1 MAGTTAGDR
10 SLVFG
15 IKFDLSAG
23 IEDAVRDWDSVA
35 AKIEKRIEKRPVK
48 VKVKLDVSGT
58 DSLDKLKERLQKL
71 DGLKIEPF
79 SASTKQSIR
88 ELSAELK
95 TLFDAMNKVKNMSV
109 RGDASKA
116 AMDTAKLELIEAK
129 RAAAL
134 QLAAQ
139 RASRAALNEQKLA
152 DAMNR
157 GSSAASAHTGAM
169 RGVSN
174 EYERHSSY
182 LQRLTQRM
190 AIYFSVRQ
198 IGTFL
203 SQIRE
208 VTAQFEL
215 QRVALGALLQDQA
228 KANLLFS
235 QIKSFALQSPIK
247 LLDLTSYVKQV
258 AAYRIEYDKL
268 FDTTKRLADISVGL
282 GVDMGRIVLA
292 FGQVKAAS
300 YLRAAE
306 IRQFTEAGIPLLELL
321 AEHFTKLNGEAVNT
335 NQVMDMVEKRMVKF
349 RDVEKIFTDLTS
361 SGGMFYNMQI
371 KQSQTLYGMW
381 AKLGDAASIMFDE
394 IGNTESV
401 NKGIKAII
409 EALSELMRNW
419 KATGAAIMALGGQT
433 AIVMLASKLIK
444 MHKEWASANT
454 MLAAKTKALTAAQNE
469 LTWAVAAGT
478 EQDVAAAQAKYN
490 LAKAEQE
497 AAAANVKGL
506 KSVKATLISLG
517 KNIGIGLVIAALSAL
532 VYKIVELVTNANK
545 LRDALNETQNE
556 FYVLSEASVRNF
568 SVLANAAVNAA
579 DGSKQ
584 QRDALE
590 ELQRTYK
597 EMIPIEELTIERLRA
612 LKGNY
617 DSLTQSIR
625 EYISEQQRQKALSQ
639 VEDIVGKKIQDAAS
653 DMREVLTDSK
663 MFSTADI
670 ERVINTIQRSLME
683 RSNPFAAIRAGFES
697 IGVNYEKMVA
707 PKAMASSTIFSKSFD
722 EKLRNAV
729 YDMANATQEYVS
741 SVEAVNETYRQTS
754 GLTLEYSKALDKVKQ
769 DINNNIDASGTWEAT
784 LKNQQTYIKRYASLI
799 GNAFKSEG
807 VAIGKDFFEGITDV
821 SNIDFDKVK
830 GINFPA
836 ILEAAMGRPQ
846 LKNLIRAI
854 QDDMEGVVPS
864 DNIVK
869 LSRTRFVTIAEQYGA
884 NMTKI
889 QRYLMQ
895 GGESWQDYK
904 KKIQTGVEE
913 LTKKLQQYGVTKQW
927 AILTGQSTT
936 EIDQAVSETMTSLSA
951 LKAIYAELG
960 ADTKTKGGG
969 GSRKEDK
976 RLSILQEMLQT
987 LEKINKEYAD
997 LAKKEQSTQAIAD
1010 INTIYAK
1017 TFEALKK
1024 MNAKYH
1030 FGIDNSLFDAKAS
1043 AQSLNTIR
1051 EAFKTAVKSMKTF
1064 KDKAAVDK
1072 FVLDLDTAIGK
1083 ENVDKYQKQIEDMLK
1098 DLAERISRGKTAR
1111 EFFEK
1116 MLTIT
1121 GDTNIAQRFAQSI
1134 MGDAGASLFED
1145 VVKQIYEAFKGID
1158 VEIPIGSAIDVQ
1170 NQRINYTEL
1179 ERIYLEYKDKIIES
1193 RRNMAKQIIENGKKE
1208 TASQIEEWAKD
1219 LQKARDYEQQRLD
1232 IINKYTAMRAKIYKS
1247 NLPQEDKDTAIAASY
1262 KKQAQEL
1269 DDITADMIMKSENYL
1284 NAFQDL
1290 GNVSLSTLKNI
1301 RKTLQ
1306 DLLQTSNELSPEKV
1320 KAIGDALKDIDKQMV
1335 ERDFGGVFLDGIKKY
1350 RQGLK
1355 ERRAADAEYAAAKA
1369 EYEQQ
1374 EPKLTADV
1382 NQANLELQAAEV
1394 ALFERKA
1401 ELGDLMAKQKAGE
1414 VVSQQELLNAQN
1426 AVVSAELRYND
1437 ASAAAAKATEKK
1449 FKAEKKVTNAVSK
1462 QGAATDK
1469 MRSGVKE
1476 MQDGLQA
1483 VAASFGSMADA
1494 LSNVKD
1500 LLGIAS
1506 DSAAGIVFDSAIK
1519 SLKSVSSL
1527 ITTIT
1532 ILWIAFSVAV
1542 ASTGGLITMAF
1553 GALFAIGGFL
1563 ANLFIGNKVKKMNE
1577 IIDEQKDLV
1586 HDLEY
1591 QYERLEKAIEKA
1603 FGTDYIRNYN
1613 AEVANLQAQAIAYR
1627 KMADAESQKGKKTD
1641 EDKVQEYLDNA
1652 QEALDKIADM
1662 QNQISEQF
1670 TGTDVT
1676 SAARDFAEAWLEAYA
1691 SFANTTDAIREKF
1704 RELIQNMVIESV
1716 MGKVVQQ
1723 ALQPIFDRIDSMYKS
1738 GSSMVDVL
1746 TYALDAAERASQQI
1760 SDGLMLAASTVEQSG
1775 INLRQLYGESELSG
1789 ISRSIAT
1796 TSEESITGLAA
1807 AINTQ
1812 NYYMSHIDANVA
1824 IIAQSISG
1832 GSSVGV
1838 ADYNGLQSEH
1848 LAQLPII
1855 AANTTELVS
1864 KCERAAT
1871 ACEAIYDKLNK
1882 VTKADAN
1889 GWAVNTR
1896 L

>member
-1 MAGTTAGDR
+1 MAGTTAGDK

-23 IEDAVRDWDSVA
+23 VEDAVRDWDSVA

-58 DSLDKLKERLQKL
+58 DSLDKLKERLQGL

-79 SASTKQSIR
+79 SASTKQSIKQ
-88 ELSAELK
+88 LSAELK
-95 TLFDAMNKVKNMSV
+95 ALFDAMNKVKSMSV
-109 RGDASKA
+109 RGDTSKA
-116 AMDTAKLELIEAK
+116 AMDAAKLELIEAK

-152 DAMNR
+152 DALNR

-169 RGVSN
+169 RNVSN
-174 EYERHSSY
+174 EYEKHSSY

-198 IGTFL
+198 LGTFL

-215 QRVALGALLQDQA
+215 QRVSLGALLQDQA

-300 YLRAAE
+300 YLRSAE
-306 IRQFTEAGIPLLELL
+306 IRQFTEAGIPMLELL
-321 AEHFTKLNGEAVNT
+321 AEYFSKLNGEAINT

-349 RDVEKIFTDLTS
+349 GDVEKIFIDLTS

-409 EALSELMRNW
+409 DALSELMRNW
-419 KATGAAIMALGGQT
+419 KATGAALAALGGQIAAT
-433 AIVMLASKLIK
+433 MMITKLIK
-444 MHKEWASANT
+444 HHREWSALNAE
-454 MLAAKTKALTAAQNE
+454 LAVKTKALTAAQNE
-469 LTWAVAAGT
+469 LTWAVATGT
-478 EQDVAAAQAKYN
+478 KEEIAAAQAKYN

-497 AAAANVKGL
+497 AAAARIKGA
-506 KSVKATLISLG
+506 KSISSTLAAIG
-517 KNIGIGLVIAALSAL
+517 KNIGIGIAIAAVTAL
-532 VYKIVELVTNANK
+532 VYKLVEAVTNANK
-545 LRDALNETQNE
+545 LRDALNETKSE
-556 FYVLSEASVRNF
+556 YDLLSTSSVRNF
-568 SVLANAAVNAA
+568 TVLANAAVGAA

-584 QRDALE
+584 QREALE

-597 EMIPIEELTIERLRA
+597 DMIPIEELTIERLRA
-612 LKGNY
+612 MKGNY
-617 DSLTQSIR
+617 DALTQSIR

-639 VEDIVGKKIQDAAS
+639 VEDIVGKKIQDAAA
-653 DMREVLTDSK
+653 DMREVLK
-663 MFSTADI
+663 RWALSTADI
-670 ERVINTIQRSLME
+670 ERAINTVQRTLTEGES
-683 RSNPFAAIRAGFES
+683 PFAAITAGFES
-697 IGVNYEKMVA
+697 IGLDYERLNA
-707 PKAMASSTIFSKSFD
+707 RTQGYFAD
-722 EKLRNAV
+722 RLRGPLE
-729 YDMANATQEYVS
+729 DMANAISEYVS
-741 SVEAVNETYRQTS
+741 SVEAVNDTYRQTS
-754 GLTLEYSKALDKVKQ
+754 GLTLEYAKALDSAKQ
-769 DINNNIDASGTWEAT
+769 AINDNIDASGTWGAT
-784 LKNQQTYIKRYASLI
+784 LKNQQTYIARFSKLI
-799 GNAFKSEG
+799 VDTFKKEG

-821 SNIDFDKVK
+821 SNIDLDKIK
-830 GINFPA
+830 SINFPA
-836 ILEAAMGRPQ
+836 IIKATIGDPQ
-846 LKNLIRAI
+846 LGKLIDAI
-854 QDDMEGVVPS
+854 KKEMEGVVPS
-864 DNIVK
+864 DNLVK

-904 KKIQTGVEE
+904 KKIKSGVDE
-913 LTKKLQQYGVTKQW
+913 LTKKLQQYAVTKQW
-927 AILTGQSTT
+927 AILSGQSSTD
-936 EIDQAVSETMTSLSA
+936 IDNAVEETKTALSA
-951 LKAIYAELG
+951 LTAIYAELG
-960 ADTKTKGGG
+960 AEDKKIGGG
-969 GSRKEDK
+969 GGRKEDN
-976 RLSILQEMLQT
+976 RLSVLQEMLQT

-997 LAKKEQSTQAIAD
+997 LAKKERSTQAIAD
-1010 INTIYAK
+1010 IDTIYSKA
-1017 TFEALKK
+1017 FAALKK
-1024 MNAKYH
+1024 MNTKYK
-1030 FGIDNSLFDAKAS
+1030 FGIDTSLFDAKAS

-1051 EAFKTAVKSMKTF
+1051 EAFKTAVRSMKNF
-1064 KDKAAVDK
+1064 EDEAAIDK
-1072 FVLDLDTAIGK
+1072 FILDIDTAIGK
-1083 ENVDKYQKQIEDMLK
+1083 DKVDKAQQQLEAMLK

-1121 GDTNIAQRFAQSI
+1121 GDAGIAQRFAQSI
-1134 MGDAGASLFED
+1134 MGDAGASLFKD

-1158 VEIPIGSAIDVQ
+1158 IEIPVGSAIDVQ

-1193 RRNMAKQIIENGKKE
+1193 RRDMAKQIIENGKKE

-1247 NLPQEDKDTAIAASY
+1247 NLPQEDKDTAVAASY

-1290 GNVSLSTLKNI
+1290 GNVSLLTLKNI

-1306 DLLQTSNELSPEKV
+1306 DLLQTSKELSPEKV
-1320 KAIGDALKDIDKQMV
+1320 KAIGDALKDIDKQML

-1355 ERRAADAEYAAAKA
+1355 ELRAADAEYAAAKA

-1401 ELGDLMAKQKAGE
+1401 ELGDLTAKQKAGE

-1437 ASAAAAKATEKK
+1437 ASAAAAKAGEKK
-1449 FKAEKKVTNAVSK
+1449 LKAEKKVTNAVSK
-1462 QGAATDK
+1462 QGNATDK

-1476 MQDGLQA
+1476 MQQGLQSL
-1483 VAASFGSMADA
+1483 AATFGSMADA

-1532 ILWIAFSVAV
+1532 VLWIAFSVAV

-1577 IIDEQKDLV
+1577 IIEEQKDLV

-1613 AEVANLQAQAIAYR
+1613 AEIANLQAQAIAYR

-1662 QNQISEQF
+1662 QNQIAEQF

-1676 SAARDFAEAWLEAYA
+1676 SAARDFAGAWLEAYA

-1723 ALQPIFDRIDSMYKS
+1723 ALQPIFDRIDSMYQS

-1789 ISRSIAT
+1789 ISRNIAT
-1796 TSEESITGLAA
+1796 ASEESITGLAA

-1832 GSSVGV
+1832 GGSVGV

>member
-1 MAGTTAGDR
+1 MAGTTAGNDG
-10 SLVFG
+10 LVFG
-15 IKFDLSAG
+15 IKFDLSSG
-23 IEDAVRDWDSVA
+23 IEDAVKDWESVA
-35 AKIEKRIEKRPVK
+35 AKLEKRIEKRPVK
-48 VKVKLDVSGT
+48 VKVKLDLSGT
-58 DSLDKLKERLQKL
+58 DSLDVLKEKLSKL

-79 SASTKQSIR
+79 SADTKRSIK

-109 RGDASKA
+109 KGDTSKA
-116 AMDTAKLELIEAK
+116 ALDTAKIELLEAR

-139 RASRAALNEQKLA
+139 RASRAALNEQKLT
-152 DAMNR
+152 DALNK
-157 GSSAASAHTGAM
+157 GSSAAASHTRAM
-169 RGVSN
+169 NGVSK
-174 EYERHSSY
+174 EYEKHSSY
-182 LQRLTQRM
+182 LNRLTQRM
-190 AIYFSVRQ
+190 ALYFSIRQ
-198 IGTFL
+198 LGSFI

-235 QIKSFALQSPIK
+235 QIKSFSLQSPIK

-300 YLRAAE
+300 YLRSAE

-349 RDVEKIFTDLTS
+349 SDVEKIFVDLTS

-381 AKLGDAASIMFDE
+381 AKLGDAASIMYDE
-394 IGNTESV
+394 IGNTEGV
-401 NKGIKAII
+401 NKGMKAII
-409 EALSELMRNW
+409 DALSELMRNW

-469 LTWAVAAGT
+469 LNWAVATGT
-478 EQDVAAAQAKYN
+478 EKDVAAAQAKYN

-597 EMIPIEELTIERLRA
+597 DMIPIEELTIERLRA

-639 VEDIVGKKIQDAAS
+639 VEDIVGKKIHDAAS
-653 DMREVLTDSK
+653 DMRELLTDLK
-663 MFSTADI
+663 MFSTAEI

-683 RSNPFAAIRAGFES
+683 KSNPFAAIRAGFES
-697 IGVNYEKMVA
+697 IGLNYEKMSV
-707 PKAMASSTIFSKSFD
+707 PKDFAEDFD
-722 EKLRNAV
+722 EDFRNIV
-729 YDMANATQEYVS
+729 YDMTNATQEYVS

-754 GLTLEYSKALDKVKQ
+754 GLTMQYSKALDKVKQ

-836 ILEAAMGRPQ
+836 ILEAAMGRLQ

-960 ADTKTKGGG
+960 ADTKTKGGS
-969 GSRKEDK
+969 GSRKEDN
-976 RLSILQEMLQT
+976 RLSVLQEMLQT

-997 LAKKEQSTQAIAD
+997 LAKKERSTQAIAD
-1010 INTIYAK
+1010 IDTIYSKA
-1017 TFEALKK
+1017 FAALKK
-1024 MNAKYH
+1024 MNTKYK
-1030 FGIDNSLFDAKAS
+1030 FGIDTSLFDAKAS

-1051 EAFKTAVKSMKTF
+1051 EAFKTAVMSMKNF
-1064 KDKAAVDK
+1064 KDKAAIDK
-1072 FVLDLDTAIGK
+1072 FILDIDTAIGK
-1083 ENVDKYQKQIEDMLK
+1083 DTVDKAQQQLEAMLK
-1098 DLAERISRGKTAR
+1098 DLSERISRGKAAR
-1111 EFFEK
+1111 EFFESI
-1116 MLTIT
+1116 LGIT
-1121 GDTNIAQRFAQSI
+1121 GDIDVAQRFTQSI
-1134 MGDAGASLFED
+1134 MGDAGASLFDD
-1145 VVKQIYEAFKGID
+1145 VVKQIKEAFKGADTDILVD
-1158 VEIPIGSAIDVQ
+1158 TAIDVQ

-1179 ERIYLEYKDKIIES
+1179 ERIFIEYKDKIIEG
-1193 RRNMAKQIIENGKKE
+1193 RRDMAKQIIENGKKE
-1208 TASQIEEWAKD
+1208 TTSQIAEWTKE
-1219 LQKARDYEQQRLD
+1219 LQAARNYEQQRID
-1232 IINKYTAMRAKIYKS
+1232 IINKYTAMREKIYKS
-1247 NLPQEDKDTAIAASY
+1247 DIRQEDKDTKIQASY
-1262 KKQAQEL
+1262 KKQAQEI

-1290 GNVSLSTLKNI
+1290 GAVSLTTLRNI
-1301 RKTLQ
+1301 RQMLQ
-1306 DLLQTSNELSPEKV
+1306 NLLNTSKELSPEKV
-1320 KAIGDALKDIDKQMV
+1320 KAIGDALKDIDKQML
-1335 ERDFGGVFLDGIKKY
+1335 ERDFGGMFLNGIKKY

-1355 ERRAADAEYAAAKA
+1355 DLKAADAEYMAAQAAYQK
-1369 EYEQQ
+1369 Q
-1374 EPKLTADV
+1374 EPQLTANV
-1382 NQANLELQAAEV
+1382 KQANIELNAAEMALMERKV
-1394 ALFERKA
+1394 ALG
-1401 ELGDLMAKQKAGE
+1401 ELIAKQKQGE
-1414 VVSQQELLNAQN
+1414 VVSQREILAAQN
-1426 AVVSAELRYND
+1426 NVVTAEVNYNN
-1437 ASAAAAKATEKK
+1437 ALAKAQKATDKK
-1449 FKAEKKVTNAVSK
+1449 AKAEQKLTNAVQK
-1462 QGAATDK
+1462 QNNATDE
-1469 MRSGVKE
+1469 MRSGVND
-1476 MQDGLQA
+1476 MRQGLQA
-1483 VAASFGSMADA
+1483 MAGTFNSMAEA
-1494 LSNVKD
+1494 LSDVKE

-1519 SLKSVSSL
+1519 SLKSVGSL

-1532 ILWIAFSVAV
+1532 VLWIAFSVAV

-1577 IIDEQKDLV
+1577 IIEEQKDLV

-1591 QYERLEKAIEKA
+1591 QYERLEQAISKA

-1613 AEVANLQAQAIAYR
+1613 AEIANLEAQAIAYR
-1627 KMADAESQKGKKTD
+1627 KMADAEAQKGKKTD
-1641 EDKVQEYLDNA
+1641 EEKVQEYLDKA
-1652 QEALDKIADM
+1652 QEAIDKIQDM

-1676 SAARDFAEAWLEAYA
+1676 SAARDFAEAWLSAYA
-1691 SFANTTDAIREKF
+1691 SFANTTEAIREKF
-1704 RELIQNMVIESV
+1704 RELIQNMVVESV
-1716 MGKVVQQ
+1716 MGRVVQQ

-1738 GSSMVDVL
+1738 GSSMIDVL
-1746 TYALDAAERASQQI
+1746 TYALDAAEIASKQI
-1760 SDGLMLAASTVEQSG
+1760 SDGLMLAASTIEQSG
-1775 INLRQLYGESELSG
+1775 INLRQLYGDNELSG

-1796 TSEESITGLAA
+1796 ASEESITGLAA

-1824 IIAQSISG
+1824 IIAQSIG
-1832 GSSVGV
+1832 GGGREGV
-1838 ADYNGLQSEH
+1838 ADYSGMQSEH

-1855 AANTTELVS
+1855 AANTTALVD
-1864 KCERAAT
+1864 KCERAAS

-1882 VTKADAN
+1882 STTADDR
-1889 GWAVNTR
+1889 GWAINVR

>member
-1 MAGTTAGDR
+1 MAGTTAGNDG
-10 SLVFG
+10 LVFG
-15 IKFDLSAG
+15 IKFDLSSG
-23 IEDAVRDWDSVA
+23 IDDAVKDWESVA
-35 AKIEKRIEKRPVK
+35 AKLEKRIEKRPVK
-48 VKVKLDVSGT
+48 VKVKLDLSGT
-58 DSLDKLKERLQKL
+58 DSLDVLKEKLSKL

-79 SASTKQSIR
+79 SADTKRSIR

-109 RGDASKA
+109 KGDTSKA
-116 AMDTAKLELIEAK
+116 ALDTAKIELLEAR

-139 RASRAALNEQKLA
+139 RASRAALNEQKLT
-152 DAMNR
+152 DALNK
-157 GSSAASAHTGAM
+157 GSSAAASHTRAM
-169 RGVSN
+169 NGVSK
-174 EYERHSSY
+174 EYEKHSSY
-182 LQRLTQRM
+182 LNRLTQRM
-190 AIYFSVRQ
+190 ALYFSIRQ
-198 IGTFL
+198 LGSFI

-235 QIKSFALQSPIK
+235 QIKSFSLQSPIK

-300 YLRAAE
+300 YLRSAE

-349 RDVEKIFTDLTS
+349 SDVEKIFTDLTS

-381 AKLGDAASIMFDE
+381 AKLGDAASIMYDE
-394 IGNTESV
+394 IGNTEGV
-401 NKGIKAII
+401 NKGMKAII
-409 EALSELMRNW
+409 DALSELMRNW
-419 KATGAAIMALGGQT
+419 KATGAAIMTLGGQT
-433 AIVMLASKLIK
+433 AIVILASKLIK
-444 MHKEWASANT
+444 MHKEWASANA

-469 LTWAVAAGT
+469 LTWAVATGT

-653 DMREVLTDSK
+653 DMREALTDLK
-663 MFSTADI
+663 KFSTADI

-683 RSNPFAAIRAGFES
+683 QSSPDAAIRAGFES
-697 IGVNYEKMVA
+697 IGVDYAKMVV
-707 PKAMASSTIFSKSFD
+707 PMAKSMSTIFSKGFD

-729 YDMANATQEYVS
+729 YDMTNATQEYVS

-754 GLTLEYSKALDKVKQ
+754 GLTLQYSKALDKVKQ

-836 ILEAAMGRPQ
+836 ILEAAIGRPQ
-846 LKNLIRAI
+846 LRNLIRAI

-869 LSRTRFVTIAEQYGA
+869 LSRTRFVSIAEQYGA

-927 AILTGQSTT
+927 AILTGQSTM

-960 ADTKTKGGG
+960 ADTKTKGGS

-976 RLSILQEMLQT
+976 RLSVLQEMLQT

-997 LAKKEQSTQAIAD
+997 LAKKERSTQAIAD
-1010 INTIYAK
+1010 IGTIYSKA
-1017 TFEALKK
+1017 FAALKK
-1024 MNAKYH
+1024 MNAKYK
-1030 FGIDNSLFDAKAS
+1030 FGIDTSLFDAKAS

-1051 EAFKTAVKSMKTF
+1051 EAFKAAVMSMKNF
-1064 KDKAAVDK
+1064 KDKAAIDK
-1072 FVLDLDTAIGK
+1072 FILDIDTAIGK
-1083 ENVDKYQKQIEDMLK
+1083 DTVDKAQQQLEAMLK
-1098 DLAERISRGKTAR
+1098 DLSERISRGKAAR
-1111 EFFEK
+1111 EFFENI
-1116 MLTIT
+1116 LGIT
-1121 GDTNIAQRFAQSI
+1121 GDIDVAQRFTQSI
-1134 MGDAGASLFED
+1134 MGDAGASLFDD
-1145 VVKQIYEAFKGID
+1145 VVKQIKEAFKGADADISVD
-1158 VEIPIGSAIDVQ
+1158 TAIDVQ

-1179 ERIYLEYKDKIIES
+1179 ERIFIEYKDKIIEG
-1193 RRNMAKQIIENGKKE
+1193 RRDMAKQIIENGKKE
-1208 TASQIEEWAKD
+1208 TTSQIAEWTKE
-1219 LQKARDYEQQRLD
+1219 LQAARSYEQQRID
-1232 IINKYTAMRAKIYKS
+1232 IINKYTAMREKIYKS
-1247 NLPQEDKDTAIAASY
+1247 DIGQEDKDTAIQASY
-1262 KKQAQEL
+1262 KKQAQEI

-1290 GNVSLSTLKNI
+1290 GAVSLTTLRNI
-1301 RKTLQ
+1301 RQTLQ
-1306 DLLQTSNELSPEKV
+1306 NLLSTSKELSPEKV
-1320 KAIGDALKDIDKQMV
+1320 KAIGDALKDIDKQML
-1335 ERDFGGVFLDGIKKY
+1335 ERDFGGVFLNGIKKY

-1355 ERRAADAEYAAAKA
+1355 DIKAADAEYMAAQA
-1369 EYEQQ
+1369 EYRQQ
-1374 EPKLTADV
+1374 EPQLTANI
-1382 NQANLELQAAEV
+1382 NQANIELNAAEMALMERKV
-1394 ALFERKA
+1394 ALG
-1401 ELGDLMAKQKAGE
+1401 ELIAKQKQGE
-1414 VVSQQELLNAQN
+1414 VVSQREILAAQN
-1426 AVVSAELRYND
+1426 NVVTAEVNYNN
-1437 ASAAAAKATEKK
+1437 ALAKAQKATDKK
-1449 FKAEKKVTNAVSK
+1449 AKAEQKVTNAVQK
-1462 QGAATDK
+1462 QNNATDE
-1469 MRSGVKE
+1469 MRRGVNDMK
-1476 MQDGLQA
+1476 QGLQA
-1483 VAASFGSMADA
+1483 MAGTFNSMAEA
-1494 LSNVKD
+1494 LSDVKE

-1519 SLKSVSSL
+1519 SLKSVGSL

-1532 ILWIAFSVAV
+1532 VLWIAFSVAV

-1577 IIDEQKDLV
+1577 IIEEQKDLV

-1591 QYERLEKAIEKA
+1591 QYERLEQAISNA

-1613 AEVANLQAQAIAYR
+1613 AEIANLEAQAIAYR
-1627 KMADAESQKGKKTD
+1627 KMADAEAQKGKKTD
-1641 EDKVQEYLDNA
+1641 EEKVQEYLDKA
-1652 QEALDKIADM
+1652 QEAIDKIQDM

-1676 SAARDFAEAWLEAYA
+1676 SAARDFAEAWLSAYA

-1704 RELIQNMVIESV
+1704 RELIQNMVVESV
-1716 MGKVVQQ
+1716 MGRVVQQ

-1738 GSSMVDVL
+1738 GSSTIDVL
-1746 TYALDAAERASQQI
+1746 TYALDAAEIASKQI
-1760 SDGLMLAASTVEQSG
+1760 SDGLMLAASTIEQSG
-1775 INLRQLYGESELSG
+1775 INLRQLYGNNELSG

-1796 TSEESITGLAA
+1796 ASEESITGLAA

-1824 IIAQSISG
+1824 IIAQSIG
-1832 GSSVGV
+1832 GGGREGV
-1838 ADYNGLQSEH
+1838 ADYSGMQSEH

-1855 AANTTELVS
+1855 AANTTALVD
-1864 KCERAAT
+1864 KCERAAS
-1871 ACEAIYDKLNK
+1871 ACEAIYDKLSK
-1882 VTKADAN
+1882 STTADDR
-1889 GWAVNTR
+1889 GWAINVR

>member
-1 MAGTTAGDR
+1 MAGTTAGDK

-58 DSLDKLKERLQKL
+58 DSLDKLKERLQGL

-79 SASTKQSIR
+79 SASTKRSIR

-95 TLFDAMNKVKNMSV
+95 ALFDAMNKVKNMSV
-109 RGDASKA
+109 RGDTSKA
-116 AMDTAKLELIEAK
+116 TMDAAKLELIEAK

-152 DAMNR
+152 DALNR

-169 RGVSN
+169 RNVSN
-174 EYERHSSY
+174 EYEKHSSY

-198 IGTFL
+198 LGTFL

-215 QRVALGALLQDQA
+215 QRVSLGALLQDQA

-300 YLRAAE
+300 YLRSAE
-306 IRQFTEAGIPLLELL
+306 IRQFTEAGIPMLELL
-321 AEHFTKLNGEAVNT
+321 AEYFSKLNGEAINT

-349 RDVEKIFTDLTS
+349 SDVEKIFTDLTS

-409 EALSELMRNW
+409 DALSELMRNW
-419 KATGAAIMALGGQT
+419 KATGAALAALGGQIAAT
-433 AIVMLASKLIK
+433 MVITKLIK
-444 MHKEWASANT
+444 HHREWSALNAD
-454 MLAAKTKALTAAQNE
+454 LAIKTKVLTAAQNE
-469 LTWAVAAGT
+469 LNWAVATGT
-478 EQDVAAAQAKYN
+478 ETEIAAAQAKYN

-497 AAAANVKGL
+497 AAAARIKGA
-506 KSVKATLISLG
+506 KSIGSTLAAIG
-517 KNIGIGLVIAALSAL
+517 KNIGIGIAIAAVTTL
-532 VYKIVELVTNANK
+532 VYKIVEAVTNANK
-545 LRDALNETQNE
+545 LRDALNETKSE
-556 FYVLSEASVRNF
+556 FDLLSTSSVRNF
-568 SVLANAAVNAA
+568 TVLANAAVGAA

-584 QRDALE
+584 QREALE

-597 EMIPIEELTIERLRA
+597 DMIPIEELTIERLRA
-612 LKGNY
+612 MKGNY
-617 DSLTQSIR
+617 DALTQSIR

-639 VEDIVGKKIQDAAS
+639 VEDIVGKKIQDAAA
-653 DMREVLTDSK
+653 DMRDVLKSFGT
-663 MFSTADI
+663 FSTAEI

-683 RSNPFAAIRAGFES
+683 NKAPYTAVTAGFES
-697 IGVNYEKMVA
+697 IGVDYEKLTNLFA
-707 PKAMASSTIFSKSFD
+707 GYLKKQ
-722 EKLRNAV
+722 LRSAIE
-729 YDMANATQEYVS
+729 DMSNATYEYIGA
-741 SVEAVNETYRQTS
+741 VEAVNDTYRQTS
-754 GLTLEYSKALDKVKQ
+754 GLTLEYAKALDSAKQ
-769 DINNNIDASGTWEAT
+769 AINDNIDASGTWGAT
-784 LKNQQTYIKRYASLI
+784 LKNQQTYIARFSKLI
-799 GNAFKSEG
+799 VDTFKKEG
-807 VAIGKDFFEGITDV
+807 VAIGKDFFEGITDF
-821 SNIDFDKVK
+821 SNIDFSKTK
-830 GINFPA
+830 GINFTA
-836 ILEAAMGRPQ
+836 IMETAMGRPQ
-846 LKNLIRAI
+846 LKALVSAI
-854 QDDMEGVVPS
+854 QKEMEGVVPS
-864 DNIVK
+864 DDLVK
-869 LSRTRFVTIAEQYGA
+869 MSRTRFVTIAEQYGA

-904 KKIQTGVEE
+904 KKIKSGVDE
-913 LTKKLQQYGVTKQW
+913 LTKKLQQYAVTKQW
-927 AILTGQSTT
+927 AILTGQSPT
-936 EIDQAVSETMTSLSA
+936 EIDNAVEETKTALSA
-951 LKAIYAELG
+951 LTAIYAELG
-960 ADTKTKGGG
+960 AEDKKIGGG

-997 LAKKEQSTQAIAD
+997 LAKKEQSTKAIED

-1051 EAFKTAVKSMKTF
+1051 EAFKVAVKSMKTF

-1072 FVLDLDTAIGK
+1072 FILDLDTAIGK
-1083 ENVDKYQKQIEDMLK
+1083 DVVDKYQKQIEDMLK

-1158 VEIPIGSAIDVQ
+1158 IEIPVGSAIDVQ

-1179 ERIYLEYKDKIIES
+1179 ERIFIEYKDKIIEG
-1193 RRNMAKQIIENGKKE
+1193 RRDMAKQIIENGKKE

-1219 LQKARDYEQQRLD
+1219 LQKARDYEQQRVD
-1232 IINKYTAMRAKIYKS
+1232 IINKYTEMRAKVYKS
-1247 NLPQEDKDTAIAASY
+1247 NLPQEDKDAAVAASY

-1290 GNVSLSTLKNI
+1290 GNVSLTTLGSI

-1306 DLLQTSNELSPEKV
+1306 DLLQTSKELSPEKV
-1320 KAIGDALKDIDKQMV
+1320 KAIGDALKDIDKQML
-1335 ERDFGGVFLDGIKKY
+1335 ERDFGGVLLDGIKKY

-1355 ERRAADAEYAAAKA
+1355 ELRATDAEYAAAKA

-1382 NQANLELQAAEV
+1382 NHANLELLAAEF
-1394 ALFERKA
+1394 ALFKRKA
-1401 ELGDLMAKQKAGE
+1401 ELGDLTAKQKAGE
-1414 VVSQQELLNAQN
+1414 VISQRKLLNAQN

-1437 ASAAAAKATEKK
+1437 ASAAAAKAIEKK
-1449 FKAEKKVTNAVSK
+1449 SKAEKKVSNAISK
-1462 QGAATDK
+1462 QGNATDK

-1476 MQDGLQA
+1476 MQQGLQS
-1483 VAASFGSMADA
+1483 VAATFGSMADA

-1532 ILWIAFSVAV
+1532 VLWIAFSVAV

-1577 IIDEQKDLV
+1577 IIEEQKDIV

-1613 AEVANLQAQAIAYR
+1613 AEMANLQAQAIAYR

-1652 QEALDKIADM
+1652 QDALDKIADM
-1662 QNQISEQF
+1662 QNQIAEQF

-1676 SAARDFAEAWLEAYA
+1676 SAARDFAEAWLAAYA

-1723 ALQPIFDRIDSMYKS
+1723 ALQPIFDRIDSMYQS

-1775 INLRQLYGESELSG
+1775 INLRQLYSESELSG
-1789 ISRSIAT
+1789 ISRNIAT
-1796 TSEESITGLAA
+1796 ASEESITGLAA

-1832 GSSVGV
+1832 GGSVGV

>member
-1 MAGTTAGDR
+1 MAGTTAGDK

-35 AKIEKRIEKRPVK
+35 AKLEKRIEKRPVK
-48 VKVKLDVSGT
+48 VKVELDVSGT
-58 DSLDKLKERLQKL
+58 DSLDKLKERLRGL

-79 SASTKQSIR
+79 SASTKRSIQ

-95 TLFDAMNKVKNMSV
+95 ALFDAMNKVKKMSV
-109 RGDASKA
+109 RGDTGKA
-116 AMDTAKLELIEAK
+116 AMDAAKLELIEAK

-152 DAMNR
+152 DALNR
-157 GSSAASAHTGAM
+157 GSSAASSHTGAM
-169 RGVSN
+169 RNVSN

-198 IGTFL
+198 LGTFL

-215 QRVALGALLQDQA
+215 QRVSLGALLQDQA

-300 YLRAAE
+300 YLRSAE
-306 IRQFTEAGIPLLELL
+306 IRQFTEAGIPMLELL
-321 AEHFTKLNGEAVNT
+321 AEYFSKLNGEAINT

-349 RDVEKIFTDLTS
+349 GDVEKIFIDLTS

-409 EALSELMRNW
+409 DALSELMRNW
-419 KATGAAIMALGGQT
+419 KATGAALAALGGQIAAT
-433 AIVMLASKLIK
+433 MVITKLIK
-444 MHKEWASANT
+444 HHREWSALNAD
-454 MLAAKTKALTAAQNE
+454 LAVKTKALTTAQNE
-469 LTWAVAAGT
+469 LTWAVATGT
-478 EQDVAAAQAKYN
+478 ETDVAAAQAKYN
-490 LAKAEQE
+490 RAKAEQE
-497 AAAANVKGL
+497 AAAARIKGA
-506 KSVKATLISLG
+506 KSIGSTLAAIG
-517 KNIGIGLVIAALSAL
+517 KNIGIGIAIAAVTTL
-532 VYKIVELVTNANK
+532 VYKIVEAVTNANK
-545 LRDALNETQNE
+545 LRDALGETKAE
-556 FYVLSEASVRNF
+556 YDLLSTSSVRNF
-568 SVLANAAVNAA
+568 TVLANAAVGAA

-584 QRDALE
+584 QREALE

-597 EMIPIEELTIERLRA
+597 DMIPIEELTIERLRA
-612 LKGNY
+612 MKGNY
-617 DSLTQSIR
+617 DALTQSIR

-639 VEDIVGKKIQDAAS
+639 VEDIVGKKIQDAAA
-653 DMREVLTDSK
+653 DMRDVLESFNK
-663 MFSTADI
+663 YSTAEI
-670 ERVINTIQRSLME
+670 ERIINTIQRILTE
-683 RSNPFAAIRAGFES
+683 GKGPFLAIIRGFES
-697 IGVNYEKMVA
+697 VG
-707 PKAMASSTIFSKSFD
+707 MA
-722 EKLRNAV
+722 NARELDFTQSPLWDPLE
-729 YDMANATQEYVS
+729 DMANAISEYVS
-741 SVEAVNETYRQTS
+741 SVEAVNDTYRQTS
-754 GLTLEYSKALDKVKQ
+754 GLTLEYAKALDTTKKSIS
-769 DINNNIDASGTWEAT
+769 DNIDASGTWEAT
-784 LKNQQTYIKRYASLI
+784 LKNQQTYIKRFASLI
-799 GNAFKSEG
+799 INTLKGEG
-807 VAIGKDFFEGITDV
+807 VAIGKDFFEGITDIN
-821 SNIDFDKVK
+821 NIDLDKIK
-830 GINFPA
+830 SINFPA
-836 ILEAAMGRPQ
+836 IIKATIGDPQ
-846 LKNLIRAI
+846 LGKLIDAI
-854 QDDMEGVVPS
+854 KKEMEGVVPS
-864 DNIVK
+864 DNLVK
-869 LSRTRFVTIAEQYGA
+869 MSRTRFVTIAEQYGA

-904 KKIQTGVEE
+904 KKIKSGVDE
-913 LTKKLQQYGVTKQW
+913 LTKKLQQYAVTKQW
-927 AILTGQSTT
+927 AILTGQSPT
-936 EIDQAVSETMTSLSA
+936 EIDNAVEETKTALSA
-951 LKAIYAELG
+951 LTAIYAELG
-960 ADTKTKGGG
+960 SEGKKPDGGG
-969 GSRKEDK
+969 GRKEDK

-987 LEKINKEYAD
+987 LEKINKEYSD
-997 LAKKEQSTQAIAD
+997 LAKKEQSAKAIED
-1010 INTIYAK
+1010 TNTIYAK

-1051 EAFKTAVKSMKTF
+1051 EAFKTAVTSMKTF

-1072 FVLDLDTAIGK
+1072 FILDLDTAIGK
-1083 ENVDKYQKQIEDMLK
+1083 DAVDKYQKQIEDMLK

-1134 MGDAGASLFED
+1134 MGDAGASLFKD

-1158 VEIPIGSAIDVQ
+1158 VKIPVGSAIDVK

-1193 RRNMAKQIIENGKKE
+1193 RRDMAKQIIENGKKE

-1232 IINKYTAMRAKIYKS
+1232 IINKYTEMRAKIYKS
-1247 NLPQEDKDTAIAASY
+1247 NLPQEDKDTAVAASY

-1290 GNVSLSTLKNI
+1290 GNVSLLTLKNI
-1301 RKTLQ
+1301 RKSLQ
-1306 DLLQTSNELSPEKV
+1306 DLLQTSKELSPEKV
-1320 KAIGDALKDIDKQMV
+1320 KAIGDALKDIDKQML
-1335 ERDFGGVFLDGIKKY
+1335 ERDFGGVFLGGIKKY

-1369 EYEQQ
+1369 EYTRQ

-1382 NQANLELQAAEV
+1382 NQANLELQAAEI

-1401 ELGDLMAKQKAGE
+1401 ELGDLTAKQKAGE

-1437 ASAAAAKATEKK
+1437 ASAAAAKAGEKK
-1449 FKAEKKVTNAVSK
+1449 LKAEKKVSNAISK
-1462 QGAATDK
+1462 QGNATDK
-1469 MRSGVKE
+1469 MRSGVKD
-1476 MQDGLQA
+1476 MQQGLQS
-1483 VAASFGSMADA
+1483 VAATFGSMADA

-1532 ILWIAFSVAV
+1532 VLWIAFSVAV

-1577 IIDEQKDLV
+1577 IIEEQKDLV

-1613 AEVANLQAQAIAYR
+1613 AEIANLQAQAIAYR

-1652 QEALDKIADM
+1652 QDALDKIADM
-1662 QNQISEQF
+1662 QNQIAEQF

-1676 SAARDFAEAWLEAYA
+1676 SAARDFAKAWLEAYA
-1691 SFANTTDAIREKF
+1691 CFANTTDAIREKF

-1789 ISRSIAT
+1789 ISRNIAT
-1796 TSEESITGLAA
+1796 ASEESITGLAA

-1832 GSSVGV
+1832 GGSVGV